1 MMRSPL
7 SRMEHELGA
16 SGFLHTDRSWLVNAT
31 LVTALRSAGPG
42 GYTLAPG
49 SLTVPVSRGF
59 PVALAT
65 LRGGFSLVAK
75 VCQISG

>member
-16 SGFLHTDRSWLVNAT
+16 SGSLRTDRSWLVDAI

-42 GYTLAPG
+42 GYTSELG
-49 SLTVPVSRGF
+49 SLTVPLSRGV

-65 LRGGFSLVAK
+65 LRGGFSLVA
-75 VCQISG
+75 